1 MNMENFVAVCDKLV
15 EVNNEVTTLTE
26 RLDNLVS
33 RIEKMTSQ
41 DIQLIGGEMSRQ
53 ELRTAR
59 ALLDWVARE
68 IRNNTTQHAN

>member
-1 MNMENFVAVCDKLV
+1 M
-15 EVNNEVTTLTE
+15 NNEVTTLTA
-26 RLDNLVS
+26 RLADLAN

-53 ELRTAR
+53 ELRTSR

-68 IRNNTTQHAN
+68 IRSNTTQHEN

>member
-1 MNMENFVAVCDKLV
+1 M
-15 EVNNEVTTLTE
+15 NNELTTLTE
-26 RLDNLVS
+26 RIDNLAN
-33 RIEKMTSQ
+33 RIEKMTPQ

-68 IRNNTTQHAN
+68 IRSHSAKL

>member
-1 MNMENFVAVCDKLV
+1 M
-15 EVNNEVTTLTE
+15 NNEVTTLE
-26 RLDNLVS
+26 VRLADLVS

-41 DIQLIGGEMSRQ
+41 DIQLISGEMSRQ

-68 IRNNTTQHAN
+68 IRSNTTQHAN

>member
-1 MNMENFVAVCDKLV
+1 MNNK
-15 EVNNEVTTLTE
+15 VTDLTA
-26 RLDNLVS
+26 RLDNLAN

-68 IRNNTTQHAN
+68 IRSNTTQHNTTQQTIQ